1 MEYDE
6 DEDISVSPLNEA
18 AEQRLSN
25 GQFKSGV
32 SGNPNGRPKGS
43 GKAKSR
49 MRTSLKDL
57 YAMQP
62 FALETIYKSVTG
74 MDKQGNKVN
83 KPSKEDVEM
92 AKYVINTIEKY
103 NSACLREESLI
114 IGIRDKGNSDG
125 ANELAGNQSA
135 PATESGAF
143 SMEMP
148 DDEDI
153 GK

>member
-1 MEYDE
+1 MEYED

-18 AEQRLSN
+18 AERRAN
-25 GQFKSGV
+25 GQFKAGT
-32 SGNPNGRPKGS
+32 SGNPAGRPKGS

-74 MDKQGNKVN
+74 MDKQGNKVE
-83 KPSKEDVEM
+83 KPSKEEVEM

-114 IGIRDKGNSDG
+114 IGIRDKGNDNG
-125 ANELAGNQSA
+125 ASELESNQTA
-135 PATESGAF
+135 PATEVGAF
-143 SMEMP
+143 SMDMP
-148 DDEDI
+148 DEEDR